1 MKYLKGGGTK
11 MIEIVS
17 DIVRSFMG
25 KLANYLP
32 LFFGGLLIF
41 VSGVIVG
48 GVLKKII
55 LTLLSFFKLDLFL
68 QKMGLMNKQEVKM
81 WEEVFSEIVRWSVII
96 LFLIPTLEV
105 WQLTRATGVINQL
118 LLYIPNVIVAVIIG
132 FVGIIASNLV
142 SDLVRHSIQTLGAT
156 SGNTLGLFAKGI
168 ISFFTVLIVM
178 NQLGVAQDLVRILF
192 TGIIAML
199 ALAGGLAFGLGGQ
212 DSAKEILN
220 EIKRKMK

>member
-1 MKYLKGGGTK
+1 
-11 MIEIVS
+11 MIDVVS
-17 DIVRSFMG
+17 DIVRTFIG
-25 KLANYLP
+25 RLANYLP
-32 LFFGGLLIF
+32 FFFGGLLIF
-41 VSGVIVG
+41 ISGVIIG
-48 GVLKKII
+48 GILKKVI
-55 LTLLSFFKLDLFL
+55 LTLFSFFKLDFLL

-81 WEEVFSEIVRWSVII
+81 WEEVFSEIVRWTVVI

-156 SGNTLGLFAKGI
+156 SGNTLALFAKGLI
-168 ISFFTVLIVM
+168 IFFTVLIVM

-212 DSAKEILN
+212 ETAREVLN
-220 EIKRKMK
+220 EIKKKMK